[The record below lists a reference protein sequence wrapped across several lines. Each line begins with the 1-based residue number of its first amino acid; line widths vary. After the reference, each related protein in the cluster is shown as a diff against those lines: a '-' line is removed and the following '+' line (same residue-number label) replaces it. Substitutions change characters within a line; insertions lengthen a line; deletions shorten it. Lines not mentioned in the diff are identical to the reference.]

1 MKNYRNAPTGR
12 KKRTAVLTSLLL
24 CFAMLLTACG
34 KNQEGTKVVLTTGFD
49 KNEIFRIESASCTLP
64 EIMVYLTN
72 TQNRYESIYGAQIWE
87 KNLRGT
93 TLEQNVKDT
102 VLAELAQ
109 IKVMNL
115 LAEKYEVSLDEQEA
129 ELAQQAGAQYF
140 ASLNETEAE
149 AMGVDEKTIVSMY
162 MEYAVADKV
171 YQYIIKDINP
181 EISDDEARTITV
193 EHILIKTY
201 SLDGSGQRVPYGEEE
216 KAQAY
221 EKAKEALAQAREG
234 TDFESLVSKYNE
246 DSKSIYS
253 FGKGETE
260 SAFETAAFELG
271 TDEISDIVETQYGYH
286 IIKCISTF
294 NREETDANKVKIVEQ
309 RRKEVFSQEYD
320 AFADSLTRN
329 LNQELWESVALIHD
343 ENVTTTDFF
352 KVYNECFD
360 GVFGQE

>member
-1 MKNYRNAPTGR
+1 MWKQRDHRKRRAARLTG
-12 KKRTAVLTSLLL
+12 LLL
-24 CFAMLLTACG
+24 CLAMLLTACG
-34 KNQEGTKVVLTTGFD
+34 KDQEGTKVVLTTGFD
-49 KNEIFRIESASCTLP
+49 KNEIFRIEGASCTLP
-64 EIMVYLTN
+64 EVMVYLTN

-87 KNLRGT
+87 KNLGGT
-93 TLEQNVKDT
+93 TLAQNVKDT

-115 LAEKYEVSLDEQEA
+115 LAEKYEVALEGHEA
-129 ELAQQAGAQYF
+129 ELARQAGEQYF
-140 ASLNETEAE
+140 ATLSEAE
-149 AMGVDEKTIVSMY
+149 IAGMGVDEKTIEAMY
-162 MEYAVADKV
+162 TEYAVADKV
-171 YQYIIKDINP
+171 YRYIIKDINP

-201 SLDGSGQRVPYGEEE
+201 SLDGSGQRVPYGETE

-221 EKAKEALAQAREG
+221 EKAKQALAEAREG

-253 FGKGETE
+253 FGKGEME

-271 TDEISDIVETQYGYH
+271 TDEISDIVETEYGYH

-329 LNQELWESVALIHD
+329 LNQELWDSVSLIHD

-352 KVYNECFD
+352 RIYNECFD
-360 GVFGQE
+360 GVFGEE